1 LIRKS
6 VQIFTNKP
14 FFKEQK
20 KTSFPAAIV
29 AKKSAKL
36 KKTIE
41 KKGRQGRQIIVDVG
55 LPYGA
60 YGYPLDY
67 GYGGAIIVDGGYY
80 GYDYGV
86 Y

>member
-1 LIRKS
+1 L
-6 VQIFTNKP
+6 
-14 FFKEQK
+14 
-20 KTSFPAAIV
+20 
-29 AKKSAKL
+29 
-36 KKTIE
+36 KTIE

-67 GYGGAIIVDGGYY
+67 GYGGAIIVDDGGYY
-80 GYDYGV
+80 GGGGYDYGV

>member
-1 LIRKS
+1 LIYLNIS
-6 VQIFTNKP
+6 LFQD
-14 FFKEQK
+14 QK
-20 KTSFPAAIV
+20 KTSLPATIV

-36 KKTIE
+36 KTIE

>member
-1 LIRKS
+1 MRKS
-6 VQIFTNKP
+6 VQD
-14 FFKEQK
+14 QK
-20 KTSFPAAIV
+20 KKSLPATIV

-67 GYGGAIIVDGGYY
+67 GYGGAIIVDDGGY
-80 GYDYGV
+80 YDYGV